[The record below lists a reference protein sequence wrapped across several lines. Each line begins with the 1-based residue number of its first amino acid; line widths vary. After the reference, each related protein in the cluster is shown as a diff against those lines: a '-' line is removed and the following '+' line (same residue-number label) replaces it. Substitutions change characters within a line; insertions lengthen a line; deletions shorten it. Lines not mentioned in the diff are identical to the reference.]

1 MLTATGCQST
11 GGGGMAET
19 TTEVE
24 AKIEDEGNP
33 LEAFLE
39 GTPSLTEIMDG
50 KGVPFWVDD
59 RQFYIR
65 PPTTEEYDQALMVQ
79 ELAHARA
86 MSQPEVQKLRD
97 LSVSDG
103 ERQVLEAR
111 IAIAER
117 AYEAAEDKR
126 TKELIAERLAFLR
139 RQLETRT
146 RADELADRYAVL
158 KRDRWLTFCLLCDAD
173 GKQMFDPNNPEDL
186 ERWERLPMRVKD
198 EARLAIWEVLA
209 AVRNAPF
216 D

>member
-1 MLTATGCQST
+1 
-11 GGGGMAET
+11 MAESKAKT
-19 TTEVE
+19 KSEPE
-24 AKIEDEGNP
+24 AQQDP

-39 GTPSLTEIMDG
+39 GTPSLTEIMEG

-59 RQFYIR
+59 RQFFIR
-65 PPTTEEYDQALMVQ
+65 PPTTEEYDQALLIQ
-79 ELAHARA
+79 DLARARA
-86 MSQPEVQKLRD
+86 MSQPEIQAVKD
-97 LSVSDG
+97 LPVSDG
-103 ERQVLEAR
+103 ERQIMEAR

-117 AYEAAEDKR
+117 AFEAAEDRRVKD
-126 TKELIAERLAFLR
+126 LIAERLAFLR

-158 KRDRWLTFCLLCDAD
+158 KRDRWLTIRLLCDAD
-173 GKQMFDPNNPEDL
+173 GKQMFDPDNPEDL

-198 EARLAIWEVLA
+198 EARPAIWEALA

>member
-1 MLTATGCQST
+1 
-11 GGGGMAET
+11 MAESKT
-19 TTEVE
+19 NTQSEPE
-24 AKIEDEGNP
+24 AQQDP

-39 GTPSLTEIMDG
+39 GTPSLTDIMDG
-50 KGVPFWVDD
+50 KGVPFWVDG

-65 PPTTEEYDQALMVQ
+65 PPTTEEYDQALLIQ

-86 MSQPEVQKLRD
+86 MSQPELQAMKD
-97 LSVSDG
+97 LPVSEG
-103 ERQVLEAR
+103 ERQMLEAR

-117 AYEAAEDKR
+117 AFEAAEDKR
-126 TKELIAERLAFLR
+126 VKDLIAERLAFLQ

-158 KRDRWLTFCLLCDAD
+158 KRDRWLTFRLLCDEE
-173 GKQMFDPNNPEDL
+173 GKQMFDPSDPESL

-198 EARLAIWEVLA
+198 EARPAIWEVLA